1 MFGLPNGK
9 AQQVEAEPMLS
20 LCFKRWP
27 RSHGDGKALTRFTD
41 VELLEAKCLRRD
53 ARIVSCD
60 EDGRTWKKYPQHYG
74 NHTEA
79 SNVTMCSIDLSQN
92 MSSVST
98 LRRVVWVLSNDVD
111 GRSLNTPPQRYGSHT
126 EASKVPLRS
135 LDLSP
140 NRALVS
146 TASNNVRTN

>member
-1 MFGLPNGK
+1 MSTFRLFLRLFLRLQKVDMCIYIYMFVGIRHHR
-9 AQQVEAEPMLS
+9 S
-20 LCFKRWP
+20 KRI
-27 RSHGDGKALTRFTD
+27 HGDGKARTRFTD

-60 EDGRTWKKYPQHYG
+60 EDGRTWKKNPQHYG

-111 GRSLNTPPQRYGSHT
+111 GRRGRKFARVHAWRMTGSACQCVT
-126 EASKVPLRS
+126 V
-135 LDLSP
+135 D
-140 NRALVS
+140 S
-146 TASNNVRTN
+146 TSDSD